1 MNTLN
6 NSREL
11 IRLAV
16 LEVNERYIDDKFA
29 MNSNLNET
37 LKNKFEKVDENEE
50 KYIELLRYN
59 IIYYKSII
67 KKLEYILEMW
77 IQNDLIQGHQSVEK
91 SIENIK
97 ASSRQYVNK
106 AMKNGNKH
114 LNDKDRKIFISYDK
128 NSGVKKIEKIEN
140 DYKILNI
147 YKDVLG
153 MVITVISGNVD
164 KYKDILDMSTE
175 EVKIDLMNEIF
186 TMINEILFS
195 QETPIEEFTDEAL
208 VEDDDISEE
217 YELADEDKCISFTKY
232 VSMISTPEISVKI
245 NDIFRDAVLA
255 EDIEEDDAYG
265 FSEGLKDYVSCVA
278 LLMDYISDENKQYFI
293 NTFRMMVIGLIDE
306 NEFKEVVER
315 LVRNKTFLSKSR
327 WTACHKLVKSDFNI
341 ENNNFFGRQVV
352 DTSYDKIDFA
362 QKMDLLDMGMDLP
375 IGERVENIVD
385 GIDHYG
391 QEDQGGFISSLK
403 DNLFKKKNRQDYD
416 TASDEYYDDEFEEY
430 NYDEI
435 NDDED
440 YYEKDRISDKFKN
453 FFSKKYR
460 GEEYSR
466 YSNMDEDEYN
476 DIDPNLFNGDKSIQD
491 ENALA
496 ILMMREKNRR
506 KEVSD
511 SKKEYDELIDE
522 RHLAEEIIK
531 PGIKSLAGKAD
542 IVFEEGDCVYPKKGH
557 TESLESKP
565 VFYGDLHKEDDKYK
579 DYEVLNENQEDTGSQ
594 EDDIE
599 NQEQGLDDQNQA
611 GYSSDDSQS
620 SEQKEDD
627 FEELEML
634 IAMNKENSESLEGHG
649 SQGSP
654 DESHVK
660 EPEEDY
666 GEDDEY
672 DDIDDGPGL
681 VDRFKDSKFFAKF
694 TKLKDAREEKKLKE
708 EVDPGQKEGFMEV
721 LPKAKMARDGIII
734 IVIIAV
740 LFSSYIFFIKQFT
753 MPSVEET
760 NNTTK
765 NVKVE
770 KKVSGT
776 NTSGKDNPKSTA
788 EITQKTEAEKL
799 RDENEARASELDRQA
814 EQYKNGKGIYYTV
827 FVGATK
833 DKDGAESVANN
844 FAKRGVQA
852 QVVRNAG
859 YYMLKVGEFFD
870 YNDAYAKS
878 KSISAKGIQ
887 NYIASQNKY
896 YDLKISAYKIRIPNL
911 SKDQLK
917 TDYNDL
923 RNQISSTGKNASYV
937 TNLDEI
943 YEQALKDN

>member
-16 LEVNERYIDDKFA
+16 LEVNEKYIEDKYA
-29 MNSNLNET
+29 MNTNLNET

-114 LNDKDRKIFISYDK
+114 LNDKDRKIFLSYDK

-195 QETPIEEFTDEAL
+195 QEPPIEEFTDEAL
-208 VEDDDISEE
+208 VKDDDISEE
-217 YELADEDKCISFTKY
+217 YELADEDKCISFSKY

-265 FSEGLKDYVSCVA
+265 FSEGSRDYVSCVA
-278 LLMDYISDENKQYFI
+278 LLMDYISDENKQYFV
-293 NTFRMMVIGLIDE
+293 NAFRMMVIGLLDE
-306 NEFKEVVER
+306 NEFKEVIER
-315 LVRNKTFLSKSR
+315 LVRNKTFLNKSR
-327 WTACHKLVKSDFNI
+327 WIGCHKLVKSDFNI
-341 ENNNFFGRQVV
+341 ENNNFFGRSVV

-362 QKMDLLDMGMDLP
+362 QKMELLDTGMDVP

-385 GIDHYG
+385 GKDYYG
-391 QEDQGGFISSLK
+391 KEDQGGFISSLK
-403 DNLFKKKNRQDYD
+403 DNLFKKKNREDYD
-416 TASDEYYDDEFEEY
+416 LASDEYYDDEFEEY

-435 NDDED
+435 NDEED
-440 YYEKDRISDKFKN
+440 YYEKDSISDRFKN
-453 FFSKKYR
+453 FFSKKR
-460 GEEYSR
+460 RDDEYS
-466 YSNMDEDEYN
+466 NLDEDEYN

-496 ILMMREKNRR
+496 IIMMREKNRR
-506 KEVSD
+506 KEDND

-522 RHLAEEIIK
+522 RHIAEEIVN

-542 IVFEEGDCVYPKKGH
+542 IVFEEGDCVYPKKEDTGQEVGH
-557 TESLESKP
+557 IH
-565 VFYGDLHKEDDKYK
+565 YGDLGKLDNQVEHDDLSEIQEDLAGEHNYVSIGPSDERKSQDDKAN
-579 DYEVLNENQEDTGSQ
+579 DL
-594 EDDIE
+594 
-599 NQEQGLDDQNQA
+599 
-611 GYSSDDSQS
+611 
-620 SEQKEDD
+620 
-627 FEELEML
+627 EELEKMMS
-634 IAMNKENSESLEGHG
+634 MNDQDEEEIETENSSEHDFVNELE
-649 SQGSP
+649 
-654 DESHVK
+654 DE
-660 EPEEDY
+660 
-666 GEDDEY
+666 EY
-672 DDIDDGPGL
+672 DEFDDFQEGPGL
-681 VDRFKDSKFFAKF
+681 VE
-694 TKLKDAREEKKLKE
+694 KLKDTKLYSKFAEFKDARTDKKSSEDIGDSDK
-708 EVDPGQKEGFMEV
+708 GGFMEA

-734 IVIIAV
+734 VAIIAV
-740 LFSSYIFFIKQFT
+740 LFASYVFFIKQFT

-765 NVKVE
+765 NLKVE
-770 KKVSGT
+770 KKVDSKT
-776 NTSGKDNPKSTA
+776 TSDKDGHKSTA
-788 EITQKTEAEKL
+788 EITQKTEAEKV
-799 RDENEARASELDRQA
+799 RDENEAKASELDRQA
-814 EQYKNGKGIYYTV
+814 EQYKNGKGTYYTV

-844 FAKRGVQA
+844 FANRGVEA

-859 YYMLKVGEFFD
+859 YYMLKVGEFFN

-896 YDLKISAYKIRIPNL
+896 YDLKISAYKTRIPNL

-943 YEQALKDN
+943 YEQALKDK

>member
-1 MNTLN
+1 MN

-16 LEVNERYIDDKFA
+16 LEVNEKYIEDKYA
-29 MNSNLNET
+29 MNTNLNET

-114 LNDKDRKIFISYDK
+114 LNDKDRKIFLSYDK

-195 QETPIEEFTDEAL
+195 QEPPIEEFTDEAL

-217 YELADEDKCISFTKY
+217 YELADEDKCISFSKY

-265 FSEGLKDYVSCVA
+265 FSEGLRDYVSCVA
-278 LLMDYISDENKQYFI
+278 LLMDYISDENRQYFV
-293 NTFRMMVIGLIDE
+293 NAFRMMVIGLLDE
-306 NEFKEVVER
+306 NEFKEVIER
-315 LVRNKTFLSKSR
+315 LVRNKTFLNKSR
-327 WTACHKLVKSDFNI
+327 WISCHKLVKSDFNI
-341 ENNNFFGRQVV
+341 ENNNFFGRSVV

-362 QKMDLLDMGMDLP
+362 QKMELLDTGMDVP

-385 GIDHYG
+385 GIDYYG
-391 QEDQGGFISSLK
+391 KEDQGGFISSLK
-403 DNLFKKKNRQDYD
+403 DNLFKKKNREDYD
-416 TASDEYYDDEFEEY
+416 LASDEYYDDEFEEY

-435 NDDED
+435 NDEED
-440 YYEKDRISDKFKN
+440 YYEKDSISDRFKN
-453 FFSKKYR
+453 FFSKKR
-460 GEEYSR
+460 RDDEYS
-466 YSNMDEDEYN
+466 NLDEDEYN

-496 ILMMREKNRR
+496 IIMMREKNRR
-506 KEVSD
+506 KEDND

-522 RHLAEEIIK
+522 RHIAEEIVN

-542 IVFEEGDCVYPKKGH
+542 IVFEEGDCVYPKKEDTGQEVGH
-557 TESLESKP
+557 IH
-565 VFYGDLHKEDDKYK
+565 YGDLGKLDNQVEHDDLSKIQEDLAGEHNYVSIEPSDERKSQDDKAN
-579 DYEVLNENQEDTGSQ
+579 DL
-594 EDDIE
+594 
-599 NQEQGLDDQNQA
+599 
-611 GYSSDDSQS
+611 
-620 SEQKEDD
+620 
-627 FEELEML
+627 EELEKMMS
-634 IAMNKENSESLEGHG
+634 MNDQDEEEIETENSSEHDFVNELE
-649 SQGSP
+649 
-654 DESHVK
+654 DE
-660 EPEEDY
+660 
-666 GEDDEY
+666 EY
-672 DDIDDGPGL
+672 DEFDDFQEGPGL
-681 VDRFKDSKFFAKF
+681 VEKFKDTKLYSKFAEF
-694 TKLKDAREEKKLKE
+694 KDARTDKKSSEDIDDSDKR
-708 EVDPGQKEGFMEV
+708 GFMEA

-734 IVIIAV
+734 VAIIAV
-740 LFSSYIFFIKQFT
+740 LFASYVFFIKQFT

-765 NVKVE
+765 NLKVE
-770 KKVSGT
+770 KKVDSKT
-776 NTSGKDNPKSTA
+776 TSDKDGSKSTA
-788 EITQKTEAEKL
+788 EITQKTEAEKV
-799 RDENEARASELDRQA
+799 RDENEAKASELDRQA
-814 EQYKNGKGIYYTV
+814 EQYKNGKGTYYTV

-844 FAKRGVQA
+844 FANRGVEA

-859 YYMLKVGEFFD
+859 YYMLKVGEFFN

-896 YDLKISAYKIRIPNL
+896 YDLKISAYKTRIPNL

-943 YEQALKDN
+943 YEQALKDK